1 MNKLNI
7 KFPVD
12 LDDRDSIRDVLIQLK
27 RYVFLLESRWKRMD
41 VAFSGEVLEVKNHD
55 WQPPPKGMLATGLV
69 CSKCNVVSD
78 EPGVQKSCEEN
89 IKEGNRFLYFS
100 NTEVRNVSNR

>member
-41 VAFSGEVLEVKNHD
+41 ITFPGED
-55 WQPPPKGMLATGLV
+55 
-69 CSKCNVVSD
+69 
-78 EPGVQKSCEEN
+78 KS
-89 IKEGNRFLYFS
+89 
-100 NTEVRNVSNR
+100 